1 MKKLLAAILTLAL
14 LISLIPMAMADEEPI
29 TLTYFY
35 GAPGDQPYPDN
46 KIYKKIE
53 EEFGITF
60 EMEFLAGDLDEKLGM
75 MCQDPDDLPDLFDGH
90 YPSDHLPVVAKVIL

>member
-1 MKKLLAAILTLAL
+1 MRKLLSVLLAL
-14 LISLIPMAMADEEPI
+14 CLLGSLLVNFAVAEDQEPI

-60 EMEFLAGDLDEKLGM
+60 EMEFLAGDLDEKL
-75 MCQDPDDLPDLFDGH
+75 
-90 YPSDHLPVVAKVIL
+90 A